1 MGCCGIQVVEE
12 KGLSLDEQLEKQKRD
27 LSYQVET
34 NNIKIQALEKKIEE
48 YDQKIKEG
56 ENDIKLNQYQLK
68 EDELKAKAK
77 KLIEIRRDRE
87 RDQKQ
92 LEQISSMNETMKNNL
107 VAVEKK
113 IMENKNMQVLK
124 NQNDLMKDYDK
135 ENNVGQIVG
144 NNVTNLKRQKDEDEK
159 VQKILQRGN
168 DAYIGS
174 NNLNDENAYLNNLL
188 GNNNTNRITPTP
200 FY

>member
-34 NNIKIQALEKKIEE
+34 NNIKIQALEKRIEE

-77 KLIEIRRDRE
+77 KLIEIRRDRA

-168 DAYIGS
+168 DAYFGS

>member
-1 MGCCGIQVVEE
+1 MGCGGIKTVE
-12 KGLSLDEQLEKQKRD
+12 KGLSLDEQLEKQRRD

-34 NNIKIQALEKKIEE
+34 NNIKINSLEKEIDE

-56 ENDIKLNQYQLK
+56 ESDIKINQYQLK

-77 KLIEIRRDRE
+77 KLIEIRRDRA

-124 NQNDLMKDYDK
+124 NQNDLMNDYDK
-135 ENNVGQIVG
+135 ENNVGEIVG
-144 NNVTNLKRQKDEDEK
+144 NNVANLKRQKDDDEK

-174 NNLNDENAYLNNLL
+174 DNLNDENAYLNNLL
-188 GNNNTNRITPTP
+188 GNNNNRITPTP
-200 FY
+200 F